1 MRSLQ
6 KDLSGL
12 IRKHQQLERK
22 YFESQD
28 NCSSK
33 EANIKQFEDT
43 QTKRKYHR
51 YTKRQYREQQK
62 VY

>member
-6 KDLSGL
+6 KDSSEL
-12 IRKHQQLERK
+12 IQKHQQLERK

-33 EANIKQFEDT
+33 ETNIKQFEET
-43 QTKRKYHR
+43 LK
-51 YTKRQYREQQK
+51 QK
-62 VY
+62 KIPQVR